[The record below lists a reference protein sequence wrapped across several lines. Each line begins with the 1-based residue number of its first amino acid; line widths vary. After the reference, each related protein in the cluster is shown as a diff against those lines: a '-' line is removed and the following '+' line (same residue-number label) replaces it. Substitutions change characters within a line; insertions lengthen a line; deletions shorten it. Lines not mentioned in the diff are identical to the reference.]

1 MKIFLL
7 QRVCQVKTCCDK
19 IYFKFKDEIKML
31 LKKIFLKEK
40 KLVEVE
46 LTLKQNMLQLK
57 IS

>member
-46 LTLKQNMLQLK
+46 LTLN
-57 IS
+57 